1 MADAQITLAYSRN
14 TGVVAI
20 ATGEQYKSAERA
32 LNDAGFRRGE
42 SGVYR
47 VTHADEAAA
56 RGALAHLAQ
65 RAEARGIQVTVST
78 LRFIGDAAQDIARCL
93 PGPWET
99 QVEIYSHPVW
109 QEDLVPYLWDS
120 GELARVVR
128 THRIPYA
135 ATLTDPVSGATL
147 LLAERPGHQL
157 GYLVGAFAPDPF
169 GDGFGDPY
177 APRSVTLPPFP
188 GRAAQVIIQRYL
200 PAYDRA
206 VHERR
211 IAQVAEA
218 LDLIQSEW
226 DSWKQL
232 RIATEPGGALGA
244 ESPVFTTAADGF
256 LDKAWREFLTV
267 LDHAPALLDQCRPAT
282 SLWPQDAEVLD
293 QLAAALLTAQ
303 QVREDLSRGVPL
315 ARVEHHAQN
324 RAGHRDLACP
334 QPPVS
339 APGPRCLPSPTPHC
353 RPSSAAPPA
362 PARPG
367 TPPLTA
373 PDS

>member
-20 ATGEQYKSAERA
+20 ATGEQYKSAEGA

-42 SGVYR
+42 ARVYR
-47 VTHADEAAA
+47 VAHADEAAA
-56 RGALAHLAQ
+56 RGALAYLAQ
-65 RAEARGIQVTVST
+65 RAEARGIQVKASSR
-78 LRFIGDAAQDIARCL
+78 RFIGDAAQDIARCL
-93 PGPWET
+93 PGQWDT

-135 ATLTDPVSGATL
+135 ATLTDPVSGTTL
-147 LLAERPGHQL
+147 LLIEHLGHQL
-157 GYLVGAFAPDPF
+157 GYLVGAFAPEPF
-169 GDGFGDPY
+169 GEGFDDPY

-188 GRAAQVIIQRYL
+188 GRAAQVITQRYL

-211 IAQVAEA
+211 ISHVAEA

-232 RIATEPGGALGA
+232 RIATEPGGALGV
-244 ESPVFTTAADGF
+244 EPPVFTTAAGGF
-256 LDKAWREFLTV
+256 LDNAWREFLTV
-267 LDHAPALLDQCRPAT
+267 LDHAPALLDQCRGAT

-315 ARVEHHAQN
+315 ARAEHHAQTGPAIETWLVHSRRFLRQA
-324 RAGHRDLACP
+324 RAASPRPRPTAVLP
-334 QPPVS
+334 QPPRRLP
-339 APGPRCLPSPTPHC
+339 PGQ
-353 RPSSAAPPA
+353 
-362 PARPG
+362 ARHR
-367 TPPLTA
+367 
-373 PDS
+373 